1 MVSESP
7 DSGKILTR
15 VTDDRFNSITKS
27 FVNGIIYFLTNSS
40 LPIDSYAIN
49 YYNSIV
55 TIKEET
61 KMNDIRYVSEK
72 LKRLVEGAI
81 GEVLKDED
89 VEDESK
95 IPGIMIFREWERF
108 INSVTAINAPSLLCL
123 VGEVNCSDKTA
134 PFGHIYLE
142 DTTIQLTITDHC
154 TMMRILEIVFDEVEE
169 DR

>member
-1 MVSESP
+1 
-7 DSGKILTR
+7 
-15 VTDDRFNSITKS
+15 
-27 FVNGIIYFLTNSS
+27 
-40 LPIDSYAIN
+40 
-49 YYNSIV
+49 
-55 TIKEET
+55 
-61 KMNDIRYVSEK
+61 MNDIRYVSEK

-108 INSVTAINAPSLLCL
+108 INSVTAINAPSLLVL
-123 VGEVNCSDKTA
+123 FGEVNCSDKTA